1 MNKRYLIALFLCAA
15 CALSGCGGEQP
26 PDAYSAAEDSLPSL
40 TALVSPA
47 GDPQCTEQTEDGA
60 VSYCCTGLDNTVQA
74 VTDYR
79 TGHTA
84 DALTGCG
91 GPRVPSPF
99 SGAATRK
106 GTFLFD
112 HNRVQ

>member
-47 GDPQCTEQTEDGA
+47 
-60 VSYCCTGLDNTVQA
+60 
-74 VTDYR
+74 
-79 TGHTA
+79 
-84 DALTGCG
+84 
-91 GPRVPSPF
+91 
-99 SGAATRK
+99 
-106 GTFLFD
+106 
-112 HNRVQ
+112 